1 MLTVLTEAHSC
12 ILDTRALDVIIS
24 RGEPDQFKG
33 REDGGETR
41 PDSMKQNLH
50 FLN

>member
-33 REDGGETR
+33 HEDGGETR